1 MGIFDKIDKIDNKYD
16 KITGGISGIGSNYES
31 KYNQYNTK
39 INKYK
44 SKYGSVYDR
53 VMGAIDGYDISTEGI
68 SNSKSLAA
76 ETKAESIAKI
86 NNSDTLLINTLD
98 VINKNVA
105 RQNRFKILMTLPSL
119 KEISF
124 FTDTSLLDTYVQGAS
139 LPSQSLNL
147 TEVRYLNKE
156 YTASLFITT
165 DTINI
170 NFYDTKEL
178 IIRNM
183 FLGWQTAINPIDSLS
198 LLNYF
203 PDSYKTSFKIYI
215 HETGYEVTDVIPI
228 TVGDFVFDHNS
239 TNSLGTFSVTFKV
252 KKVKPI
258 I

>member
-1 MGIFDKIDKIDNKYD
+1 MGIFDIIDKLDNKYD
-16 KITGGISGIGSNYES
+16 KITGSISGIGSNYES

-44 SKYGSVYDR
+44 SKYGSIYDK
-53 VMGAIDGYDISTEGI
+53 VMGAIDGFGEGI
-68 SNSKSLAA
+68 SNSTSLYN
-76 ETKAESIAKI
+76 ETKAESISKI
-86 NNSDTLLINTLD
+86 NNSDTQFINTLD

-105 RQNRFKILMTLPSL
+105 RQNRFKLLMTLPSL
-119 KEISF
+119 NEISF

-156 YTASLFITT
+156 YTASLFITI